1 MFKHQKIKMQVF
13 EKTITVSKDDIDDLN
28 HVNNVR
34 YVQWVQDIAKDH
46 WLTYVT
52 KDILDNYS
60 WFLVNHFIEYKN
72 QALLGDK
79 LLLKTYVPKIDAVST
94 IRHVEIINAKTNKLI
109 VKSKAKWCL
118 IDNKTQRPTRIIPEI
133 AELFN

>member
-1 MFKHQKIKMQVF
+1 MCIQVKVMYVF
-13 EKTITVSKDDIDDLN
+13 EKTITVSQEDIDDLN

-34 YVQWVQDIAKDH
+34 YVQWVQDIAKEH
-46 WLTYVT
+46 WLTYAT
-52 KDILDNYS
+52 KEILETYS

-72 QALLGDK
+72 QALLGDQ
-79 LLLKTYVPKIDAVST
+79 LLLKTYVPKADGVST
-94 IRHVEIINAKTNKLI
+94 IRHVEIINAKTEQII

-118 IDNKTQRPTRIIPEI
+118 IDSKTQRPTRIISKI

>member
-1 MFKHQKIKMQVF
+1 MQTF
-13 EKTITVSKDDIDDLN
+13 EKTITVLKDDIDDLN

-34 YVQWVQDIAKDH
+34 YVQWVQDIAKEH
-46 WLTYVT
+46 WLAYAS
-52 KDILDNYS
+52 KEILETYS
-60 WFLVNHFIEYKN
+60 WFLVNHFIEYKS

-79 LLLKTYVPKIDAVST
+79 LLLKTYVPQVEGVST
-94 IRHVEIINAKTNKLI
+94 TRHVEIINAETNQLI

-118 IDNKTQRPTRIIPEI
+118 IDSKTQRPTRITPRI

>member
-1 MFKHQKIKMQVF
+1 LRIQVKVMYVF
-13 EKTITVSKDDIDDLN
+13 EKTITVSQEDIDDLN

-34 YVQWVQDIAKDH
+34 YVQWVQDIAKEH
-46 WLTYVT
+46 WLTYAT
-52 KDILDNYS
+52 EEILETYS

-72 QALLGDK
+72 QALLGDQ
-79 LLLKTYVPKIDAVST
+79 LLLKTYVPKAYGVST
-94 IRHVEIINAKTNKLI
+94 IRHVEIINAKTEQII

-118 IDNKTQRPTRIIPEI
+118 IDSKTQRPTRIISKI

>member
-1 MFKHQKIKMQVF
+1 MYVF
-13 EKTITVSKDDIDDLN
+13 EKTITVSQEDIDDLN

-34 YVQWVQDIAKDH
+34 YVQWVQDIAKEH
-46 WLTYVT
+46 WLTYAT
-52 KDILDNYS
+52 EEILETYS

-72 QALLGDK
+72 QALLGDQ
-79 LLLKTYVPKIDAVST
+79 LLLKTYVPKADGVST
-94 IRHVEIINAKTNKLI
+94 IRHVEIINAKTEQII

-118 IDNKTQRPTRIIPEI
+118 IDSKTQRPTRIISKI

>member
-1 MFKHQKIKMQVF
+1 LCIQVKVMYVF
-13 EKTITVSKDDIDDLN
+13 EKTITVSQEDIDDLN

-34 YVQWVQDIAKDH
+34 YVQWVQDIAKEH
-46 WLTYVT
+46 WLTYAT
-52 KDILDNYS
+52 KEILETYS

-72 QALLGDK
+72 QALLGDQ
-79 LLLKTYVPKIDAVST
+79 LLLKTYVPKADGVST
-94 IRHVEIINAKTNKLI
+94 IRHVEIINAKTEQII

-118 IDNKTQRPTRIIPEI
+118 IDSKTQRPTRIISKI

>member
-1 MFKHQKIKMQVF
+1 MKVF
-13 EKTITVSKDDIDDLN
+13 EKTITVSTEDIDDLN

-46 WLTYVT
+46 WLTYAT
-52 KDILDNYS
+52 KELLDTYS
-60 WFLVNHFIEYKN
+60 WFLVNHFIEYKS

-79 LLLKTYVPKIDAVST
+79 LLLKTYVPIVEGVST
-94 IRHVEIINAKTNKLI
+94 IRHVEIINAGTNQLL

-118 IDNKTQRPTRIIPEI
+118 INSKTQRPTRITPEL
-133 AELFN
+133 AELFE

>member
-1 MFKHQKIKMQVF
+1 VQVF
-13 EKTITVSKDDIDDLN
+13 EKTITVSEDDIDDLN

-52 KDILDNYS
+52 KDILETYS

-72 QALLGDK
+72 QALLGDT
-79 LLLKTYVPKIDAVST
+79 LLLKTYVPTVDAVST
-94 IRHVEIINAKTNKLI
+94 MRHVEIINAKTNKLI

>member
-1 MFKHQKIKMQVF
+1 MHTF
-13 EKTITVSKDDIDDLN
+13 EKTITVSAEDIDDLN

-46 WLTYVT
+46 WLAYATDT
-52 KDILDNYS
+52 ILDTYS
-60 WFLVNHFIEYKN
+60 WFLVNHFIEYKSP
-72 QALLGDK
+72 ALLGDK
-79 LLLKTYVPKIDAVST
+79 LLLKTFVPKVDGVST
-94 IRHVEIINAKTNKLI
+94 IRHVEIYNESTNKLL

-118 IDNKTQRPTRIIPEI
+118 IDSKTQRPTRITPEI

>member
-1 MFKHQKIKMQVF
+1 MRIQVKVMYVF
-13 EKTITVSKDDIDDLN
+13 EKTITVSQEDIDDLN

-34 YVQWVQDIAKDH
+34 YVQWVQDIAKEH
-46 WLTYVT
+46 WLTYAT
-52 KDILDNYS
+52 EEILETYS

-72 QALLGDK
+72 QALLGDQ
-79 LLLKTYVPKIDAVST
+79 LLLKTYVPKADGVST
-94 IRHVEIINAKTNKLI
+94 IRHVEIINAKTEQII

-118 IDNKTQRPTRIIPEI
+118 IDSKTQRPTRIISKI

>member
-1 MFKHQKIKMQVF
+1 MQIF

-34 YVQWVQDIAKDH
+34 YVQWVQDIAKEH

-52 KDILDNYS
+52 KDILDAYS

-79 LLLKTYVPKIDAVST
+79 LLLKTYVPKIEAVST
-94 IRHVEIINAKTNKLI
+94 TRHVEILNAETNQLI

>member
-1 MFKHQKIKMQVF
+1 MQIF
-13 EKTITVSKDDIDDLN
+13 EKTIIVSEDDIDDLN

-34 YVQWVQDIAKDH
+34 YVQWIQDIAKDH
-46 WLTYVT
+46 WLAYAT
-52 KDILDNYS
+52 KDILETYS

-79 LLLKTYVPKIDAVST
+79 LLLKTYVPKIEAVST
-94 IRHVEIINAKTNKLI
+94 TRYVEIINAKTNQLI

-118 IDNKTQRPTRIIPEI
+118 IDNGTQRPTRIIPKI

>member
-1 MFKHQKIKMQVF
+1 MHVF
-13 EKTITVSKDDIDDLN
+13 QKTITVSEDDIDDLN

-46 WLTYVT
+46 WSAYAT
-52 KDILDNYS
+52 KNITKKYS

-79 LLLKTYVPKIDAVST
+79 LLLKTYVPLVEGVST
-94 IRHVEIINAKTNKLI
+94 TRHVEIVNETTKKLI

-118 IDNKTQRPTRIIPEI
+118 IDNNTLRPTRIIPEI